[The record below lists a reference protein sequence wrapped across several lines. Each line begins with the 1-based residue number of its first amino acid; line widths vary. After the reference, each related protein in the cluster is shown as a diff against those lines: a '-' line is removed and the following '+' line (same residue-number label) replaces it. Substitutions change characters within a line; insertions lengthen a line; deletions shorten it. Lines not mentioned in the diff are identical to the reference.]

1 MPEAD
6 VADELYGGQPGQGE
20 QPSVEQ
26 RSGDAGFAA
35 QLLYVELRIGH
46 LLFDGFGAFDQE
58 AVLALFDGDLR
69 DGDFGVRQ
77 SCSADHLLPGHEVV
91 DP

>member
-35 QLLYVELRIGH
+35 QLLYVELRIGRCNCTDYFANPVH
-46 LLFDGFGAFDQE
+46 VNSSFQYLI
-58 AVLALFDGDLR
+58 
-69 DGDFGVRQ
+69 GV
-77 SCSADHLLPGHEVV
+77 P
-91 DP
+91 